1 MVKIYTRWSRANY
14 FTSAKYYC
22 NEIGPSTCRHCHTP
36 SLRLLQIVILLITR
50 SISFQFTSYTS
61 IHRISPSKVQY
72 NDRIPSPLIQYHQ
85 LSKTALHAS
94 KSKHQYQIGDKV
106 LIINNEDGAS
116 NQSGIIEQKKGG
128 WYTIYIDDNSNNRVK
143 RRASQLIQ
151 KRDTSDGDRN
161 DIRKKSIDSSS
172 LSSENNSN
180 SEELE
185 TILPP
190 VDIID
195 LDSILQHTSTNQE
208 SSNSTIPSYETIQ
221 QITKIH
227 TQYKQWILF
236 SDLHVM
242 PSTISTCLKVLNYIH
257 NIALQQSQPTGILF
271 LGDFW
276 HHRGFVRVD
285 CLNSILDCMA
295 KWQVPCIMIP
305 GNHDQIDWKG
315 VEHALT
321 PLSNAYRI
329 CSPNDDA
336 GNNNLEKETQQQQ
349 LYPGPLIITHPT
361 KFMNALFIPHIRD
374 KQQMKSILSS
384 NESQD
389 SNALFVHAD
398 VKGASMNDMITS
410 QHGLD
415 GRVFPGDKLI
425 YSGHFHKPHTV
436 SVGNKKKKS
445 NVSIRYVGSPYQ
457 TSYSESGQI
466 KSLLLVDATQNWK
479 CIQEIP
485 IDIGPRY
492 HRIPSVQSFIDDD
505 SIVGDKFR
513 QGDKVAVTVY
523 QKELEEMRLLAQEE
537 DNTEEGEKSLFDS
550 KLEELRNAGVS
561 VEIRDVQSQDQ
572 DENEVSSSQ
581 ATTEDEVELEDLS
594 PKATLTAYL
603 DNEVVNEDL
612 GEATAKK
619 LLEMGEEL
627 LGESSENTSS
637 SQTSANEVAVSELKI
652 KSVSIRGFGSF
663 RQETIYPLQN
673 RGVVLLRGINKD
685 FGSDSNGVGKSTLA
699 MSSLWA
705 LAGSIDPRPTQD
717 GKVTDVVNDFSKVA
731 EVTLIG
737 SINSMPF
744 QVKRMKSTT
753 SKGSSLTFLL
763 NGSDL
768 TRQSSKDT
776 QLLIDEHFGTGS
788 QILMRTIFHGQHT
801 IGGLLESS
809 DAKLKEELSYLVSLE
824 IWQESASR
832 ARLKQRE
839 LKRKASEIEGML
851 SLRETDKTRAEDK
864 AQAAKVEMKRR
875 ESMLENERRMLSEKE
890 QSIATTSES
899 EHSDI
904 ETTMESVQNQLNDCV
919 GEIDSLEKELSKI
932 LESDS
937 DELDT
942 LRSKLNKKVEIEN
955 DARATLQ
962 ACQRKHDMA
971 TMELKSAESHL
982 THLQSEWDMN
992 IDIEEDMDSPKT
1004 CKTCGQSITSFTAQ
1018 KHVMESIQEKLS
1030 VATSEV
1036 DKAREKVSD
1045 VAQSHEEA
1053 KEAAH
1058 VIGLEIQSSMKH
1070 LKEAEESRALETDD
1084 LRTQIRASRIVQTTL
1099 SADFT
1104 SLAKK
1109 AKEMSEFNLVQS
1121 RIQANLD
1128 RLSESFNS
1136 SIVAHT
1142 DCCSEVEM
1150 IETNILELEKEKETL
1165 SSTASLY
1172 TLLGDSFGPK
1182 GIQAFVLRNIVQGL
1196 QYCSQTYLNE
1206 LSDGSLQL
1214 RMQVG
1219 SNDSILKQAA
1229 VRNLD
1234 GTWRVRPLSSLSGG
1248 QWRRCSL
1255 ALSLGFIDLT
1265 SKRGK
1270 LRSSLL
1276 VLDEP
1281 LTHLDSSGRQSVGK
1295 LLRKML
1301 RHDDTGVGRLGL
1313 STILVILQEIA
1324 AEEIEECFDQI
1335 DEVIK
1340 RGGESHVVLDEN
1352 QEHR

>member
-1 MVKIYTRWSRANY
+1 
-14 FTSAKYYC
+14 
-22 NEIGPSTCRHCHTP
+22 
-36 SLRLLQIVILLITR
+36 
-50 SISFQFTSYTS
+50 
-61 IHRISPSKVQY
+61 
-72 NDRIPSPLIQYHQ
+72 
-85 LSKTALHAS
+85 LHAS
-94 KSKHQYQIGDKV
+94 SRQHQYEIGDKV
-106 LIINNEDGAS
+106 LLINNEDGATY
-116 NQSGIIEQKKGG
+116 QSGIVEQKKGG
-128 WYTIYIDDNSNNRVK
+128 WYTICIEGNSNNRVK

-151 KRDTSDGDRN
+151 KGDTSVVN
-161 DIRKKSIDSSS
+161 EDSST
-172 LSSENNSN
+172 LSSDDITS
-180 SEELE
+180 SSTEEME
-185 TILPP
+185 TSLPP

-195 LDSILQHTSTNQE
+195 LDSILQHTKQE
-208 SSNSTIPSYETIQ
+208 INNSTIPSYETIK
-221 QITKIH
+221 QITNIH
-227 TQYKQWILF
+227 THYKQWILF

-242 PSTISTCLKVLNYIH
+242 PSTLSTCLKVLNYIH
-257 NIALQQSQPTGILF
+257 NITIQQSQPTGILF

-285 CLNSILDCMA
+285 NLNSILDCMA

-305 GNHDQIDWKG
+305 GNHDQIDWRG

-321 PLSNAYRI
+321 PLGNAYRI
-329 CSPNDDA
+329 CSPNNDA
-336 GNNNLEKETQQQQ
+336 DNNSLEKETQQPQTQ
-349 LYPGPLIITHPT
+349 LHPGPLIITHPT

-374 KQQMKSILSS
+374 KQIMKSILSS

-415 GRVFPGDKLI
+415 GSVFPCDKFI
-425 YSGHFHKPHTV
+425 YSGHFHKPHIV
-436 SVGNKKKKS
+436 KKKS
-445 NVSIRYVGSPYQ
+445 SGVSIRYVGSPYQ

-466 KSLLLVDATQNWK
+466 KSLLLVDAMQNWK

-492 HRIPSVQSFIDDD
+492 HRIPSVHSFIENDG
-505 SIVGDKFR
+505 SEMKFR
-513 QGDKVAVTVY
+513 KGDKVAVTVC
-523 QKELEEMRLLAQEE
+523 QNELDEMRLLAQEE
-537 DNTEEGEKSLFDS
+537 DNTTEREKKSSFDT
-550 KLEELRNAGVS
+550 KLEELRNAGIS
-561 VEIRDVQSQDQ
+561 VEIRDGQSQDQ
-572 DENEVSSSQ
+572 DESEVPSSS
-581 ATTEDEVELEDLS
+581 TTEEGEVELEDLS

-603 DNEVVNEDL
+603 DNEVDNEDL

-619 LLEMGEEL
+619 LLEMGEEI
-627 LGESSENTSS
+627 LGESSEDASQSS
-637 SQTSANEVAVSELKI
+637 SDNKMTAVSKLEI

-663 RQETIYPLQN
+663 RQETVYPLHN

-705 LAGSIDPRPTQD
+705 LAGSTDPRPTQD
-717 GKVTDVVNDFSKVA
+717 GKVTDVVNDFCKVA

-744 QVKRMKSTT
+744 QVKRTKSTT
-753 SKGSSLTFLL
+753 SKGSSLTFIL
-763 NGSDL
+763 NRSDL

-776 QLLIDEHFGTGS
+776 QQLIDEHFGIGS
-788 QILMRTIFHGQHT
+788 QMLIRTIFHGQHT

-809 DAKLKEELSYLVSLE
+809 DAKFKEELSYLVSLE
-824 IWQESASR
+824 VWQESASR
-832 ARLKQRE
+832 ARSKQRE
-839 LKRKASEIEGML
+839 LRRKASEIEGML
-851 SLRETDKTRAEDK
+851 SLREKDKTRAEDK
-864 AQAAKVEMKRR
+864 SQAAKAEMKRR
-875 ESMLENERRMLSEKE
+875 ESMLENECRMLSEKE
-890 QSIATTSES
+890 QSTSTEL

-904 ETTMESVQNQLNDCV
+904 ESAMESVQSQLNDC
-919 GEIDSLEKELSKI
+919 GSEIDSLEKELSKT
-932 LESDS
+932 LNSSS
-937 DELDT
+937 DELEA
-942 LRSKLNKKVEIEN
+942 LRSKLNEQIEIEN
-955 DARATLQ
+955 DARSTLQ
-962 ACQRKHDMA
+962 TYQRKHDIA
-971 TMELKSAESHL
+971 TMELKSAESQL
-982 THLQSEWDMN
+982 AHLQSEWDMN
-992 IDIEEDMDSPKT
+992 TSKKEDIDSPQT
-1004 CKTCGQSITSFTAQ
+1004 CKTCGQPIISSTAQ
-1018 KHVMESIQEKLS
+1018 KHVMESIEKKLS

-1036 DKAREKVSD
+1036 DKAREMVSD
-1045 VAQSHEEA
+1045 AAQPLEEA
-1053 KEAAH
+1053 ETAAH
-1058 VIGLEIQSSMKH
+1058 MIGLEVQSSMK
-1070 LKEAEESRALETDD
+1070 LVQETEESRAVETDD
-1084 LRTQIRASRIVQTTL
+1084 LRKQISASRMVQAKL
-1099 SADFT
+1099 SAEFT
-1104 SLAKK
+1104 SLAKR
-1109 AKEMSEFNLVQS
+1109 AKEMSEFNLIQS
-1121 RIQANLD
+1121 RVRANLD

-1136 SIVAHT
+1136 SVVSYK
-1142 DCCSEVEM
+1142 DCYLEVEM

-1165 SSTASLY
+1165 TSTASLY

-1182 GIQAFVLRNIVQGL
+1182 GIQAFVLRNIVQAL

-1219 SNDSILKQAA
+1219 SNDSIIKRAA
-1229 VRNLD
+1229 VLRNLD

-1255 ALSLGFIDLT
+1255 ALSLGFIDLA

-1281 LTHLDSSGRQSVGK
+1281 LTHLDSSGRQSVGN

-1301 RHDDTGVGRLGL
+1301 RQDDTGVGRLGL

-1340 RGGESHVVLDEN
+1340 HGGESYVVLDEN